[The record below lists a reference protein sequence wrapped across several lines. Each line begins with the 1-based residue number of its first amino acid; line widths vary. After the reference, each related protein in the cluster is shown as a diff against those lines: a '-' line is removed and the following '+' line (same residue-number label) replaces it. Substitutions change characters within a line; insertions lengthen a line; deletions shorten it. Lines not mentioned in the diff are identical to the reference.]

1 MMVIQDHH
9 SIGYAYFMVTYGILW
24 VISELVLKKARPSL
38 PSGSFTSGASFG
50 KTYLFQKGYAR
61 LS

>member
-24 VISELVLKKARPSL
+24 VISELVLKKARFSVL
-38 PSGSFTSGASFG
+38 SGTTLIHFE
-50 KTYLFQKGYAR
+50 
-61 LS
+61 LSCETL